1 MPATVSSMINAAAGA
16 HLAPMPHAWH
26 LLRAILRPGL
36 PLAQA
41 VLSFELLLP
50 AQATALYRH
59 FNRTETTTSSEK
71 TCGYDRSSGQDGATR
86 TMRLLDE
93 HVSWAFC
100 LVVIVEISQ
109 QLFKGHVSSTLDA
122 EEFCRGSDP
131 SKTFLSAK
139 IVLVLLAASR
149 ELILFLLIMRERKKV
164 LDSCRSPGRDC
175 IYSNGRV
182 EVIRFGSQAIKFG
195 EISRLEI
202 SDHLYARRM
211 LHCSRAPVPEVYDYF
226 RVGRKAY
233 VLMKYI
239 GKTEENVFE
248 DREAK
253 AVAKKKNSHIFDDPG
268 VGNPA
273 CIGLIRV
280 RREMSN
286 GRRWDSLLVIW

>member
-16 HLAPMPHAWH
+16 HLTPMPHAWH

-41 VLSFELLLP
+41 VLTFELLLP
-50 AQATALYRH
+50 AQATTLYRH
-59 FNRTETTTSSEK
+59 FNRMETTASREK
-71 TCGYDRSSGQDGATR
+71 TCGYDRGSGQDGPTR
-86 TMRLLDE
+86 TMRLFDE
-93 HVSWAFC
+93 HVGWAFC
-100 LVVIVEISQ
+100 LVVIVEILQ
-109 QLFKGHVSSTLDA
+109 QLFKGHVSSTLNA

-149 ELILFLLIMRERKKV
+149 ELILFLLIMRERKQV
-164 LDSCRSPGRDC
+164 LDSCRLPGRDC

-182 EVIRFGSQAIKFG
+182 EVIQFGSQAIKFG
-195 EISRLEI
+195 EISLLEI

-226 RVGRKAY
+226 RVGRNTY
-233 VLMKYI
+233 VLIEDI
-239 GKTEENVFE
+239 GKTEENVLE

-268 VGNPA
+268 PGNLA
-273 CIGLIRV
+273 YIGPIRAQ
-280 RREMSN
+280 RGMGD
-286 GRRWDSLLVIW
+286 GRRWEFLFAIW

>member
-1 MPATVSSMINAAAGA
+1 MINAAAGA

-41 VLSFELLLP
+41 VLTFELLLP

-59 FNRTETTTSSEK
+59 FDETETTTSSERPR
-71 TCGYDRSSGQDGATR
+71 GYDRSSGQDGPTS

-93 HVSWAFC
+93 YVGWAFC

-109 QLFKGHVSSTLDA
+109 QLFKGHVSSPLDA
-122 EEFCRGSDP
+122 EEFCRGSDL
-131 SKTFLSAK
+131 SKTFLPAK

-273 CIGLIRV
+273 CIGLIRA